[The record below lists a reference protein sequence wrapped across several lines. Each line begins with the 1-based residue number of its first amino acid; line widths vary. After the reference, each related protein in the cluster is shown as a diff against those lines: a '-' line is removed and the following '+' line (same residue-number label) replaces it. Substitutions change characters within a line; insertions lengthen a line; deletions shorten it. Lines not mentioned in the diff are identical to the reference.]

1 MSAESSEYIFPLKA
15 PFFWLRGCIREK
27 KRAPETVR
35 RQDKRKEKREATG
48 SVLASRD
55 VPCVG
60 VEVGGDGVGGR
71 AEQTKMP
78 WGWLNNAGFDE

>member
-1 MSAESSEYIFPLKA
+1 MTVSLQSSDSVVPLKA
-15 PFFWLRGCIREK
+15 PFWLRRCARK
-27 KRAPETVR
+27 KKKSSRKGDPQ
-35 RQDKRKEKREATG
+35 RQDRREATG

-60 VEVGGDGVGGR
+60 VGGGGGDGVGGR

-78 WGWLNNAGFDE
+78 GGWLNNTGFDE